1 MEAVLSNKID
11 IIATDHAPH
20 TLEEKE
26 RPYFKAP
33 AGGPM
38 VQHSL
43 LAMLEFYHR
52 GRFTIEKIVEMMCH
66 HPAILFGVDK
76 RGYIREGYKADLVLV
91 DLNKKWT
98 VAKENILYKCG
109 WSPMEGEIFNSKVV
123 STFVNGNRVYNNGV
137 FIENIKGQ
145 RLKFNR

>member
-1 MEAVLSNKID
+1 
-11 IIATDHAPH
+11 
-20 TLEEKE
+20 
-26 RPYFKAP
+26 
-33 AGGPM
+33 
-38 VQHSL
+38 
-43 LAMLEFYHR
+43 
-52 GRFTIEKIVEMMCH
+52 MCH

-137 FIENIKGQ
+137 FIENIKGK